1 MKIRV
6 VHIISGLL
14 TGGTESTLYKLLVHM
29 DSARFEHAVV
39 SLADGV
45 WPMVARIEGLG
56 VPVYRIGFRAKAP
69 SPVATLRLA
78 SLVRGL
84 HPDLIQG
91 WMYHGNVAAQMLSA
105 VLPATIP
112 VVWNICATQSALHHQ
127 NLTTAIAIWLGA
139 RLSSLPARIIT
150 DSVSCA
156 RVHQRDL
163 KYTASNWEIIP
174 NGFDLRQF
182 QPSPAARLDV
192 RSELFLAPDTLLVGL
207 IGRYHP
213 VKDHDGFLKAAALLS
228 QRTPKAHF
236 LLAGRGV
243 RDNQALV
250 NQALSLG
257 LSRTVHFLRER
268 GDMPRLTAALDIA
281 VSSSYSESF
290 PNVVGEA
297 MCCGVPCVVTD
308 VGDSAWL
315 VGDTGLVVPPRDPAA
330 LAAAC
335 GDLAMQGSEARH
347 RLGLR
352 ARQRVVDRFAIGSA
366 AARQEEVYELVLDQ
380 KRKSHGQYAA

>member
-1 MKIRV
+1 
-6 VHIISGLL
+6 
-14 TGGTESTLYKLLVHM
+14 
-29 DSARFEHAVV
+29 
-39 SLADGV
+39 
-45 WPMVARIEGLG
+45 
-56 VPVYRIGFRAKAP
+56 
-69 SPVATLRLA
+69 
-78 SLVRGL
+78 
-84 HPDLIQG
+84 
-91 WMYHGNVAAQMLSA
+91 
-105 VLPATIP
+105 PATIP

-228 QRTPKAHF
+228 HGTPKAHF

-250 NQALSLG
+250 DQALSLG
-257 LSRTVHFLRER
+257 LSRTVH
-268 GDMPRLTAALDIA
+268 
-281 VSSSYSESF
+281 
-290 PNVVGEA
+290 
-297 MCCGVPCVVTD
+297 
-308 VGDSAWL
+308 
-315 VGDTGLVVPPRDPAA
+315 
-330 LAAAC
+330 
-335 GDLAMQGSEARH
+335 
-347 RLGLR
+347 
-352 ARQRVVDRFAIGSA
+352 
-366 AARQEEVYELVLDQ
+366 
-380 KRKSHGQYAA
+380 